1 MGSRRSARLEA
12 RELVRELELSE
23 GVQAQLIQD
32 AQKDHIRKLKTSLKE
47 KIASNQEVEEL
58 NASLCRQISTLK
70 ANYFRIIY
78 GLEIRQKH
86 RGREM
91 CLQLFKE

>member
-58 NASLCRQISTLK
+58 NASLRRQISTLK
-70 ANYFRIIY
+70 TNYFRII
-78 GLEIRQKH
+78 
-86 RGREM
+86 
-91 CLQLFKE
+91 

>member
-1 MGSRRSARLEA
+1 MK
-12 RELVRELELSE
+12 ELELSD

-32 AQKDHIRKLKTSLKE
+32 AQQDHIRKLKTSLKE

-58 NASLCRQISTLK
+58 NANLCRQISTLK

-78 GLEIRQKH
+78 GLEICQKH
-86 RGREM
+86 RGREI
-91 CLQLFKE
+91 CHQLFKK

>member
-12 RELVRELELSE
+12 RELVRELELSD
-23 GVQAQLIQD
+23 GVQVQLIED
-32 AQKDHIRKLKTSLKE
+32 AQKDHIRKFKASLKE

-78 GLEIRQKH
+78 GLEIRQKLA
-86 RGREM
+86 GREM
-91 CLQLFKE
+91 YLQFFKE

>member
-1 MGSRRSARLEA
+1 MK
-12 RELVRELELSE
+12 ELELSD

-47 KIASNQEVEEL
+47 EIASNQEVEEL
-58 NASLCRQISTLK
+58 NANLCHQISTLK

-86 RGREM
+86 RGREI
-91 CLQLFKE
+91 CHQLFKK

>member
-12 RELVRELELSE
+12 HELVRELELSE
-23 GVQAQLIQD
+23 RVQAQLIQD

-58 NASLCRQISTLK
+58 NASLCHQISTLK
-70 ANYFRIIY
+70 TNYFRIIY
-78 GLEIRQKH
+78 GCEIHQKH
-86 RGREM
+86 RGREI
-91 CLQLFKE
+91 CRQLFKE